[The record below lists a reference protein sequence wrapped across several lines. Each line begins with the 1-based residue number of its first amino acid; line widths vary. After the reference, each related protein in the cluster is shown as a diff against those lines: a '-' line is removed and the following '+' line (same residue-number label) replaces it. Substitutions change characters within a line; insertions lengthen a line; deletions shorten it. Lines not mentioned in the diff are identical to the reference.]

1 MIGPDDNIILHQV
14 WEMFVQPGW
23 EVRIEIWP
31 DPPEEPVKEGV
42 VPVPPPVEQ
51 QKKPIKPKKPSKRT
65 VVSDDD
71 PIVEIIDNSVPKIVD
86 NNAPKHKIKKKQ
98 QSAFSAWMLGTRPAP
113 RKPAGK
119 DSEKPEMGVV
129 HYVSNGS
136 GNAHAH
142 AHAQAHVR
150 ARSSSN
156 HRNSEDYYM
165 VGRGIKST
173 ALPSVSQGK
182 AAHVDERTVEVPC
195 SVM

>member
-1 MIGPDDNIILHQV
+1 
-14 WEMFVQPGW
+14 MFVQPGW
-23 EVRIEIWP
+23 EVKIEIWP
-31 DPPEEPVKEGV
+31 DPPEEPAKEV
-42 VPVPPPVEQ
+42 LVPLPPPDL
-51 QKKPIKPKKPSKRT
+51 PKKPLKPPKKTTKRT
-65 VVSDDD
+65 VPAVSDDD
-71 PIVEIIDNSVPKIVD
+71 PIVEIIDG
-86 NNAPKHKIKKKQ
+86 NAPKHKPKKKQ
-98 QSAFSAWMLGTRPAP
+98 QSAFSAWMLGTRPPP